1 MRKFFLPAAVLL
13 ALAAVT
19 TALATGNGSRGRPDD
34 DRNETEPARYAI
46 GLWGD
51 LPYSTVQSDVG
62 IPNLIADMNSQDL
75 AFSAHDGDLKAGSNS
90 PCDDALYTYALAR
103 LLQRAQGTSHLHPR
117 RQRLDRLRPTQ
128 QWRIQL
134 AGEARS

>member
-1 MRKFFLPAAVLL
+1 LL

-19 TALATGNGSRGRPDD
+19 TALAAGNGSQGRPDD

-62 IPNLIADMNSQDL
+62 YL
-75 AFSAHDGDLKAGSNS
+75 
-90 PCDDALYTYALAR
+90 T
-103 LLQRAQGTSHLHPR
+103 
-117 RQRLDRLRPTQ
+117 
-128 QWRIQL
+128 
-134 AGEARS
+134 